1 MAPARGGIYGGRGMV
16 PNMLSSIPEE
26 SSIREMDINSSSIVT
41 DHNVPNINNSY
52 EKIDK
57 DL

>member
-1 MAPARGGIYGGRGMV
+1 MV